1 MSKTI
6 RFTVV
11 LATMVLMAGVLSFAQ
26 SPGAAVYKAHCQS
39 CHGAAG
45 IPSPGMAKMM
55 GIKSAQDPAMKKLS
69 EAQIKDAVIYF
80 RSLEK

>member
-1 MSKTI
+1 
-6 RFTVV
+6 
-11 LATMVLMAGVLSFAQ
+11 
-26 SPGAAVYKAHCQS
+26 
-39 CHGAAG
+39 
-45 IPSPGMAKMM
+45 M